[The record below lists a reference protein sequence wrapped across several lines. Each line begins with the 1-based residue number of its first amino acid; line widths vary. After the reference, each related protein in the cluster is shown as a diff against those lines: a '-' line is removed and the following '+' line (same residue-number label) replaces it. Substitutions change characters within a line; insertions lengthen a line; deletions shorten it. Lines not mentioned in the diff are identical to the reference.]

1 MTNKA
6 ERVDYAFPNCLT
18 AECLFD
24 RHRLE
29 NRSGAAVLRFD
40 RSLELV
46 NLDFAHRFY
55 STEMATATL
64 PRPFRNVSLG
74 ESSS

>member
-1 MTNKA
+1 
-6 ERVDYAFPNCLT
+6 
-18 AECLFD
+18 
-24 RHRLE
+24 LE

-55 STEMATATL
+55 STEIH
-64 PRPFRNVSLG
+64 
-74 ESSS
+74 